1 VLLIEKNK
9 GLVFSM
15 WWKKSAKPIQSKAVA
30 YYRHSAQDRQENSIP
45 IQRERV
51 KKFAREHG
59 IEVIR
64 EFADYGKSGLST
76 EGREDFKK
84 IMEVI
89 VDPSKEFDYV
99 LVLDMSRWGR
109 YQDIDLSAHYRA
121 ICKQYGRKVVYTD
134 MGMRDEKD
142 PGYHFLLLAE
152 AMRAAKYSE
161 ELSEKVFYGCKK
173 IAEQGFRAGSSP
185 PYGMYRELLDEQR
198 KHVQFLKPGQRKSIQ
213 NQRVTLAPGDK
224 KEQQVIRRIFS
235 QFVNGNKTPKQ
246 IAEGLNKDSIRSPG
260 GKKWLHD
267 SVFSILTNEIYIGT
281 MVYNRTASKLKSP
294 TVKNPKEQWVRTPN
308 AFDAVVDKQIFETA
322 QEIIKKQREKYE
334 RMHSREDM
342 IIRLRNLYEQRG
354 YISAQQILSRVEM
367 LNPQSYAT
375 KFRSLDMA
383 FQNMF
388 PGVISKT
395 KESVMDFLKLGTN
408 KVEEYEDYVVLD
420 DSFSILI
427 QPSVP
432 IPYGYGAYWSFLP
445 DPRLEIDVTLGV
457 PLSNSN
463 EYNILGYMAFPRIM
477 TQGRNIRIFSSSE
490 SPIELFGYH
499 DLELIKNVIS

>member
-1 VLLIEKNK
+1 
-9 GLVFSM
+9 M
-15 WWKKSAKPIQSKAVA
+15 WWKKTAKPIRSKAVA

-76 EGREDFKK
+76 EGRDDFKK

-89 VDPSKEFDYV
+89 VDPSNEFDYV

-142 PGYHFLLLAE
+142 QGYHFMLLAE

-173 IAEQGFRAGSSP
+173 IAEQGFRAGACP

-198 KHVQFLKPGQRKSIQ
+198 KHVQILKPGQRKSIQ
-213 NQRVTLAPGDK
+213 NQRVTLTPGDE
-224 KEQQVIRRIFS
+224 KEQKVIRKIFS
-235 QFVNGNKTPKQ
+235 EFVKSNKTPKQ
-246 IAEGLNKDSIRSPG
+246 IAERLNNNGISSPG
-260 GKKWLHD
+260 GKKWQQD

-281 MVYNRTASKLKSP
+281 MVYNKTASKLKTP
-294 TVKNPKEQWVRTPN
+294 TIRNPKDMWVRTPN
-308 AFDAVVDKQIFETA
+308 AFNAVVDKEMFQAA
-322 QEIIKKQREKYE
+322 QEIIKRQREKYE

-342 IIRLRNLYEQRG
+342 IIRLQDLYEQRG
-354 YISAQQILSRVEM
+354 YISAPQISSREDMLS
-367 LNPQSYAT
+367 PQSYAT

-388 PGVISKT
+388 PEVISNT

-408 KVEEYEDYVVLD
+408 KIEDYEDYIVID
-420 DSFSILI
+420 DSFSVLI

-432 IPYGYGAYWSFLP
+432 IPYGFGAYWSFLP

-463 EYNILGYMAFPRIM
+463 EYSILGYMAFPRIM
-477 TQGRNIRIFSSSE
+477 TECRNIRIFSSNE
-490 SPIELFGYH
+490 SQIELFGYH